1 MLEALIT
8 IVTGFFASLVTW
20 FFARRKSLAEAKSQ
34 EIDNAIKNADYYQ
47 KLVDDWVERYQKIV
61 TELDRAKEIIKA
73 KDTQIEELMAELNR
87 ASEIIKAKD
96 TQIEELMG
104 SINHLTEELKKY
116 KQLNGK
122 S

>member
-1 MLEALIT
+1 MQEALIT

-20 FFARRKSLAEAKSQ
+20 LFARRKSLAEAKSQ
-34 EIDNAIKNADYYQ
+34 EIDNYQKNADYYQ

-61 TELDRAKEIIKA
+61 AELD
-73 KDTQIEELMAELNR
+73 R
-87 ASEIIKAKD
+87 ASEIIKTKD
-96 TQIEELMG
+96 FQINELMD

>member
-1 MLEALIT
+1 MIEALIT

-34 EIDNAIKNADYYQ
+34 EIDNAVKNADYYQ

-61 TELDRAKEIIKA
+61 AELD
-73 KDTQIEELMAELNR
+73 R

-96 TQIEELMG
+96 FQINELMD